1 MAKRDYYEVLGVD
14 KNASENDIKKA
25 YRKAAMKYHPDKFAN
40 ATDAEKKDAEE
51 KFKEINEAYQV
62 LSDNE
67 KKQQYDQFGHAAFEQ
82 GGAGFG
88 GGGFGGFGDFDINDI
103 FNMFRG
109 NSNFRDFEEYT
120 NFGGSSRR
128 SYVEPGN
135 DLRYNLEITLEEAAK
150 GVEKTIKYKRTGK
163 CDHCHGTGAEDDK
176 MKTCP
181 TCNGQGT
188 IKTQQRTI
196 LGVMQS
202 QSVCPDCH
210 GTGKVPEK
218 KCKHCRGTGTAKETV
233 EKKINVPAGID
244 DGQKLKYAGL
254 GEASQSGG
262 PNGDLYI
269 VIRIKPHDIFIRQG
283 DNLYCEVPISYSTA
297 VLGGEV
303 EVPTLNGKK
312 TVKVPEGTESGKL
325 LKVSGEGIKSLRG
338 YGKGDIIVKFTIET
352 PKKLTDK
359 QKELLQK
366 FEESLNDKNYEQK
379 TSFMKRLKK
388 IFKDIID

>member
-163 CDHCHGTGAEDDK
+163 CEHCHGTGAEDDK

>member
-163 CDHCHGTGAEDDK
+163 CEHCHGTGAEDDK

-366 FEESLNDKNYEQK
+366 FEESLNEKNYEQK
-379 TSFMKRLKK
+379 SSFMKKVKK
-388 IFKDIID
+388 FFKDIID

>member
-62 LSDNE
+62 LSDSQ

-128 SYVEPGN
+128 SYVEAG
-135 DLRYNLEITLEEAAK
+135 DDIILGLKITLEESAK
-150 GVEKTIKYKRTGK
+150 GVEKTIKYKRIGK
-163 CDHCHGTGAEDDK
+163 CQHCHGTGGEDSK

-181 TCNGQGT
+181 TCNGQGRVRA
-188 IKTQQRTI
+188 QQRSFFGMSITEI
-196 LGVMQS
+196 P
-202 QSVCPDCH
+202 CPDCH
-210 GTGKVPEK
+210 GKGQVPEK
-218 KCKHCRGTGTAKETV
+218 KCQHCHGSGNATETV

-244 DGQKLKYAGL
+244 DGKKIKYAGF
-254 GEASQSGG
+254 GQASQNGG
-262 PNGDLYI
+262 PNGDLYV
-269 VIRIKPHDIFIRQG
+269 VIRIKSHDIFVR
-283 DNLYCEVPISYSTA
+283 DRENLYCEVPISYSTA

-303 EVPTLNGKK
+303 EIPTLNGKK
-312 TVKVPEGTESGKL
+312 TIRVPEGTESGRL
-325 LKVSGEGIKSLRG
+325 LKVKGEGIKSLRG
-338 YGKGDIIVKFTIET
+338 YGQGDIIVKITIET

-379 TSFMKRLKK
+379 SGFMKKVKK
-388 IFKDIID
+388 FFKDIIE